1 MKFLFKYPSR
11 SRPAKFMH
19 ILEKYYNMLSGKHD
33 FEFRI
38 TMDSNDDTMNNE
50 TIKSYLNSKKNLK
63 YFYGNSRS
71 KIEAINANMEDAQFD
86 ILLLIS
92 DDMMPMVQGY
102 DDVIV
107 YHMQKNF
114 PDLDG
119 ALHFNDG
126 LQGKNLNSLSIMG
139 KKMYDNF
146 GYIYHPDYMSLWSDN
161 EFMEVTSKMN
171 KVVYVDQVIIKHVW
185 EGYGHIA
192 DALYKKNEKWFNR
205 DKYIFDKR
213 KMAGFPKES
222 VITDVNR
229 ENDLMQF
236 NNYAASNQ
244 TSSNVVN
251 LNNPLNQYIRHS
263 PKMMEVIERI
273 KIAREALKKKHQ

>member
-1 MKFLFKYPSR
+1 
-11 SRPAKFMH
+11 
-19 ILEKYYNMLSGKHD
+19 
-33 FEFRI
+33 
-38 TMDSNDDTMNNE
+38 
-50 TIKSYLNSKKNLK
+50 
-63 YFYGNSRS
+63 
-71 KIEAINANMEDAQFD
+71 
-86 ILLLIS
+86 
-92 DDMMPMVQGY
+92 
-102 DDVIV
+102 
-107 YHMQKNF
+107 
-114 PDLDG
+114 
-119 ALHFNDG
+119 
-126 LQGKNLNSLSIMG
+126 
-139 KKMYDNF
+139 
-146 GYIYHPDYMSLWSDN
+146 
-161 EFMEVTSKMN
+161 MN

-273 KIAREALKKKHQ
+273 KITREALKKKHQ